1 MFARWRPIH
10 KQQGA
15 LLSRVAHPSAKKYL
29 ETPLPDKNHALND
42 VEFLALDFETT
53 GLDSR
58 SEAILSMG
66 YTRLK
71 GMRLHMRECTH
82 RLIRV
87 NIPLPR
93 ESVVIHQITD
103 DRMNTGMPMHDA
115 LHELVEVMAGKVLL
129 VHYANI
135 ERTFLQA
142 AMKRVYG
149 HALPFLMVDTLA
161 LEKRRLDRLQQPI
174 HSNQLRLANLR
185 EQYHLPRYGAHDA
198 LEDAIATA
206 ELFMAELSE
215 LGGRNPK
222 LKLGDVL
229 C

>member
-1 MFARWRPIH
+1 MFGRWRPMH
-10 KQQGA
+10 KQQVA
-15 LLSRVAHPSAKKYL
+15 LLTKVTHPAARKYL
-29 ETPLPDKNHALND
+29 ETPLPDKKCALNE
-42 VEFLALDFETT
+42 VEFLTLDFETT

-66 YTRLK
+66 YTRMK
-71 GMRLHMRECTH
+71 GMRLHMRDCIH
-82 RLIRV
+82 RVIRL
-87 NIPLPR
+87 NIPLPP

-103 DRMNTGMPMHDA
+103 DRMQTGIAMHDA
-115 LHELVEVMAGKVLL
+115 LHELVEAMSGKVLL

-149 HALPFLMVDTLA
+149 HALPFMMVDTLA

-174 HSNQLRLANLR
+174 AGNQLRLANLR
-185 EQYHLPRYGAHDA
+185 DQYCLPRYGAHDA

-206 ELFMAELSE
+206 ELFMAEAGE
-215 LGGRNPK
+215 LKIRNPK
-222 LKLGDVL
+222 LCLGDVL

>member
-1 MFARWRPIH
+1 MCDCQH
-10 KQQGA
+10 
-15 LLSRVAHPSAKKYL
+15 RV
-29 ETPLPDKNHALND
+29 
-42 VEFLALDFETT
+42 V
-53 GLDSR
+53 
-58 SEAILSMG
+58 
-66 YTRLK
+66 RL
-71 GMRLHMRECTH
+71 
-82 RLIRV
+82 
-87 NIPLPR
+87 NIPLPP

-103 DRMNTGMPMHDA
+103 DRMQAGMAMHDA

-149 HALPFLMVDTLA
+149 HALPFMMVDTLA

-174 HSNQLRLANLR
+174 TSNQLRLANLR

-206 ELFMAELSE
+206 ELFMAELGE
-215 LGGRNPK
+215 LKSRNPG
-222 LKLGDVL
+222 LKLGDLL